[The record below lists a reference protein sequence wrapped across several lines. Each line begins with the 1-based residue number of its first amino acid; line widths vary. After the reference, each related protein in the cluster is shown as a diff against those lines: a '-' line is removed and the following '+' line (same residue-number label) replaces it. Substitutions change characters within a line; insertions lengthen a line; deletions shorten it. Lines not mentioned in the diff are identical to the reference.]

1 MSKTNFLVLQE
12 IIIYKIENLI
22 KKKQQK
28 KTTKNKRKPLL
39 KKTNPIKVLFA

>member
-22 KKKQQK
+22 KKKRQKKQQQK
-28 KTTKNKRKPLL
+28 KKNPY
-39 KKTNPIKVLFA
+39 

>member
-22 KKKQQK
+22 KKKRQKKQQQQK
-28 KTTKNKRKPLL
+28 K
-39 KKTNPIKVLFA
+39 NPY

>member
-22 KKKQQK
+22 KKKRQKKQQK
-28 KTTKNKRKPLL
+28 T
-39 KKTNPIKVLFA
+39 KKTPY

>member
-22 KKKQQK
+22 KKKQRKKQQK
-28 KTTKNKRKPLL
+28 TKK
-39 KKTNPIKVLFA
+39 NPY

>member
-28 KTTKNKRKPLL
+28 KTTKNKKKLL
-39 KKTNPIKVLFA
+39 